1 MLDKET
7 RSAILTLRGKG
18 HSLREIAGELGVSRN
33 TAKEVLR
40 SAAVEPVAA
49 ERPSRLDEHLELI
62 RELHAQCKGRRG
74 TNLVRVREKLLERL
88 AGEGKKLDV
97 SYTTLTWFCRRH
109 GLGGSEKIPA
119 RRIVTG
125 PGEEMQHD
133 TSLYTIEL
141 GGKKVK
147 RQCASLVLGYSRR
160 LFIQFYAKFD
170 RFHCKVFLTDAFKH
184 MGGACRRCVID
195 NTSIVIACGSGS
207 RAQVSPEIEAF
218 EQRFGFRFLAH
229 EIMHSDR
236 KGKVERPFD
245 FVENNFL
252 VGRSFKDDADL
263 NAQALA
269 WLEAADR
276 RRLREFK
283 ASPLELFAA
292 ERAQLVPLP
301 IHIPEVYRIWQRGV
315 DSYSC
320 VSLHGLKY
328 PAPAA
333 YIEKSVTVRE
343 TKDRVI
349 LLDGHA
355 EIANHEKKHEGSPAP
370 LPPAHAPRRQKSA
383 QLAEEGKL
391 KALGEG
397 MAVYLQALK
406 LERGPRY
413 IWSLKK
419 LYRLMCQYRAEDVL
433 AAVAKAF
440 EHRLFDVSRIET
452 ILLQD
457 IAARD
462 YFLPLG
468 SQPEDYEKW
477 PQYQQGAAT
486 PEPDLK
492 AYGPSP
498 SEDAGTAPEKNPDDR
513 RDP

>member
-18 HSLREIAGELGVSRN
+18 HSVREIARELGVSRN
-33 TAKEVLR
+33 TAREVLR
-40 SAAVEPVAA
+40 SAAAEPAAA
-49 ERPSRLDEHLELI
+49 ERGSRLDEHLELI
-62 RELHAQCKGRRG
+62 RELHARCRGRRG

-88 AGEGKKLDV
+88 AGEGRELDV
-97 SYTTLTWFCRRH
+97 SYTALTWFCRRH
-109 GLGGSEKIPA
+109 GLGVSEKVPA

-133 TSLYTIEL
+133 TSLYTVEL
-141 GGKKVK
+141 GGKSVK

-207 RAQVSPEIEAF
+207 RAQMSPEIEAF
-218 EQRFGFRFLAH
+218 ERRFGFRFLAH

-276 RRLREFK
+276 RRLRELK

-301 IHIPEVYRIWQRGV
+301 IHIPEVYRIWPRGV
-315 DSYSC
+315 DSYGC

-333 YIEKSVTVRE
+333 YIDKGVTVRE

-349 LLDGHA
+349 LLDGHV
-355 EIANHEKKHEGSPAP
+355 EVANHEKKQEGGPAP
-370 LPPAHAPRRQKSA
+370 SPPAHAPRRQKSA

-391 KALGEG
+391 KALGPG

-419 LYRLMCQYRAEDVL
+419 LYRLVCQYRADDVL
-433 AAVAKAF
+433 AAVAKAL
-440 EHRLFDVSRIET
+440 EHRLFDVARIET

-492 AYGPSP
+492 AYGPP
-498 SEDAGTAPEKNPDDR
+498 LSEDAGTAPEEDHDDR